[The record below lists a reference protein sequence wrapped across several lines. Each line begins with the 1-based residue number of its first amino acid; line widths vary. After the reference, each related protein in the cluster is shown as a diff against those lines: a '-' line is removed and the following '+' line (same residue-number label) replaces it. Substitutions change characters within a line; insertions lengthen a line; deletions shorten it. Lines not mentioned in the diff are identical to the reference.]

1 MNESTDKPMAS
12 RARSRASNLKQRV
25 KEEGKEK
32 IEGGKRAAADQMETV
47 AEAIDS
53 AGSQLDQSQP
63 TLASYASKLAEG
75 VGELAT
81 RLREDSVEDIYRD
94 VRGVATRHP
103 ALFMLGSAAL
113 GVMIARFM
121 KVSGE
126 QSIETESSSG
136 SDEDL
141 SPQIREDDDLA
152 SPSSDT
158 TSGSLYGQ
166 GQSSPSNE
174 DEDDVES
181 LRPSRDGTS
190 TNPYGS
196 PNLGA

>member
-25 KEEGKEK
+25 KQEGQEK
-32 IEGGKRAAADQMETV
+32 IEGGKQAAADQMETI

-53 AGSQLDQSQP
+53 AGSQLDESQP
-63 TLASYASKLAEG
+63 TLATYASKLAEG
-75 VGELAT
+75 VGGLAT

-126 QSIETESSSG
+126 QAIETESSSG

-141 SPQIREDDDLA
+141 SKIQEDDDLA

-158 TSGSLYGQ
+158 TAGSLYGQ
-166 GQSSPSNE
+166 GQSSPSNA
-174 DEDDVES
+174 DEDDLES
-181 LRPSRDGTS
+181 LRPSRDGAS
-190 TNPYGS
+190 SNPDGS